1 MLECVDA
8 GIYLDD
14 PEELA
19 EMIAEL
25 TDVQVKRWVDRNYAG
40 GWPAFFDCALACH
53 NAPRRVMTPEGWQF
67 ITVDAD

>member
-40 GWPAFFDCALACH
+40 GWAAFLDARMPA
-53 NAPRRVMTPEGWQF
+53 E
-67 ITVDAD
+67 